1 MSTEAGSLTMSEMNL
16 KMEIQSKVNIFERYI
31 LKPFY
36 NNRLKNIE
44 ETIENQNRNQMIIE
58 IHTEIQGLMK
68 FLNFIINLNVLVIWR
83 RKPKI
88 IKDNECAIRWSR
100 KFEDS

>member
-44 ETIENQNRNQMIIE
+44 ETIEN
-58 IHTEIQGLMK
+58 
-68 FLNFIINLNVLVIWR
+68 
-83 RKPKI
+83 
-88 IKDNECAIRWSR
+88 
-100 KFEDS
+100 